1 MLDQRAYRAFSPSRR
16 DAGALWVFLGPG
28 KLFLNMLAR
37 YGFLFEDFTKIF
49 PADTS
54 VALAPPC
61 LPKSAA

>member
-1 MLDQRAYRAFSPSRR
+1 VL
-16 DAGALWVFLGPG
+16 LGPG